1 MTDHTTMPIQLI
13 VGLGNPGN
21 EYADTRH
28 NAGFWWLEELRRRAG
43 ATWKKDASFQGQ
55 WCKVT
60 LHGQTVYLLQP
71 MTFMNRSGASVQALM
86 RFFKLEPAQVLVAHD
101 ELDLPAGQLKLKRGG
116 GSAGHNGL
124 KDISQKLATPD
135 YWRLRIGI
143 GHPGDRQQVADYVLH
158 PPRKEEHVLIEQ
170 GLWGADAILPDV
182 LAGQFER
189 AMLNLHTRNT

>member
-1 MTDHTTMPIQLI
+1 
-13 VGLGNPGN
+13 
-21 EYADTRH
+21 
-28 NAGFWWLEELRRRAG
+28 
-43 ATWKKDASFQGQ
+43 
-55 WCKVT
+55 
-60 LHGQTVYLLQP
+60 
-71 MTFMNRSGASVQALM
+71 M
-86 RFFKLEPAQVLVAHD
+86 RFFKLEPAQILVAHD

-158 PPRKEEHVLIEQ
+158 PPRKEEQPLIESA
-170 GLWGADAILPDV
+170 LWEADKVLPDL